1 LAASRPQSTAWL
13 AASGSPSGCSGPSP
27 ASRPTTA
34 FRRSCCSRA
43 GQHTRD
49 ATTRARP
56 FSGLQTGRAAR
67 VKREQCEWRRR
78 ESGWLGGVS
87 YQRGGP
93 ALVSMPP
100 WDNPTSST
108 TRLDYSTTRLLHDRA
123 LLVLAILSS
132 PRHLSLSASRFSP
145 SLLRSTA
152 AIHSRSPITPSPSP
166 ITRGLQAP
174 LRPRGAE
181 DVHLRHREPLQ
192 PRARLHHHRPQHLHR
207 PVHPDLRLPLRRARP
222 PPSSAARELG
232 GKEHPAGHE
241 QEQEQPAQTPLP
253 WPRPS
258 SRSSR
263 PSSTT
268 TPP

>member
-108 TRLDYSTTRLLHDRA
+108 TRLDYSTT
-123 LLVLAILSS
+123 
-132 PRHLSLSASRFSP
+132 
-145 SLLRSTA
+145 
-152 AIHSRSPITPSPSP
+152 
-166 ITRGLQAP
+166 
-174 LRPRGAE
+174 
-181 DVHLRHREPLQ
+181 
-192 PRARLHHHRPQHLHR
+192 
-207 PVHPDLRLPLRRARP
+207 
-222 PPSSAARELG
+222 
-232 GKEHPAGHE
+232 
-241 QEQEQPAQTPLP
+241 
-253 WPRPS
+253 PRP
-258 SRSSR
+258 RSSR
-263 PSSTT
+263 PRHPLFPSTSLSLGLT
-268 TPP
+268 LLPFSPAIHGRHPLTLANHAVTVPDHARAPGTSPSPRG